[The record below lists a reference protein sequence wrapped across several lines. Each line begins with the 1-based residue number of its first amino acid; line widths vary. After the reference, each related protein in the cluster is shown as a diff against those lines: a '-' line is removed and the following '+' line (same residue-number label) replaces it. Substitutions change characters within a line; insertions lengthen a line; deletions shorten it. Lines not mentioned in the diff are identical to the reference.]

1 MSRDS
6 GHSLLRMA
14 ASGDLDGMIKATL
27 THHQSIKSGKLLAF
41 EARKTELPS
50 DEFDVDASDSDGG
63 DPPSA
68 VAAGGSVP
76 GIDVTDA
83 DGLSPLM
90 VSASKGHADIVRWLL
105 VNGADPSLQTHECGS
120 IALHFAAK
128 SGQVDVCRLLCDLV
142 PDIPDDVCVNFSKY
156 VAPLVSR
163 LWWCLW
169 WCRCGCGGDF
179 CGVQPR
185 SRASPAG
192 KAPLSNSLRSSPLSP
207 LQRRR

>member
-1 MSRDS
+1 MSRDA

-27 THHQSIKSGKLLAF
+27 THHQSIKSLDAF
-41 EARKTELPS
+41 EARTSVEGVNTASS
-50 DEFDVDASDSDGG
+50 DADASDSDGG

-68 VAAGGSVP
+68 VAAGGTVP

-142 PDIPDDVCVNFSKY
+142 PDIPDDVCVNFSK
-156 VAPLVSR
+156 
-163 LWWCLW
+163 
-169 WCRCGCGGDF
+169 
-179 CGVQPR
+179 
-185 SRASPAG
+185 
-192 KAPLSNSLRSSPLSP
+192 
-207 LQRRR
+207 